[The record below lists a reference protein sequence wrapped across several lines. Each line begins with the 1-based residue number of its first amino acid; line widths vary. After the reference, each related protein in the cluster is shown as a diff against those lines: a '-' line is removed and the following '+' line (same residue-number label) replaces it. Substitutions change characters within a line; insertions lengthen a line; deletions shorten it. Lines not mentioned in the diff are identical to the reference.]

1 MVNTGALGGY
11 TCVTQ
16 FFWLSAQND
25 GLHPYLQLIVAVYK
39 CPQSGER
46 LGLSI

>member
-11 TCVTQ
+11 TCVTV
-16 FFWLSAQND
+16 FWLSAQND

-39 CPQSGER
+39 GER